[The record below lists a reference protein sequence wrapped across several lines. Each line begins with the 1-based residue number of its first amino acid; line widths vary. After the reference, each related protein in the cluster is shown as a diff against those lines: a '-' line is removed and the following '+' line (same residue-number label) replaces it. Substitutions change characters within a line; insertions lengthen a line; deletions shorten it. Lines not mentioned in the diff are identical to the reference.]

1 MSVTPS
7 QFDTLRQMLQV
18 SNLRHTVIAQNL
30 ANVNTPGYEAR
41 EVPFEQEMSRL
52 VGRGSGSFDQPEGL
66 VRVAVTSHMHQD
78 GNTVDVNRE
87 IGNLN
92 HNALM
97 HQAYLQILATKLSQ
111 MKTAITGR

>member
-1 MSVTPS
+1 
-7 QFDTLRQMLQV
+7 
-18 SNLRHTVIAQNL
+18 
-30 ANVNTPGYEAR
+30 
-41 EVPFEQEMSRL
+41 
-52 VGRGSGSFDQPEGL
+52 
-66 VRVAVTSHMHQD
+66 MHQD